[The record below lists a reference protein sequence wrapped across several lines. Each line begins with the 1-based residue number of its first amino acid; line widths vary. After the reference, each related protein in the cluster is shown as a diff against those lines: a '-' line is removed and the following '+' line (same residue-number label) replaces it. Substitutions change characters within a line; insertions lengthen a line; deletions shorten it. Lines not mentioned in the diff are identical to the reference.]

1 MDKKSEILEAME
13 INDKKNLVSK
23 ICPVTFNKNNEPIR
37 DQTLNYNHLLGF
49 EMASVFDIPRFNDL
63 NNIKNKI
70 LSNGDENKSPY
81 ESTFTNIDYTI
92 ERRNYKVFDGYIINN
107 ITDLFIHNIMT
118 IYRDITR
125 DFKDD
130 IKLEFYNHFI
140 NQVPDLDVIHN
151 IITSTLH
158 EIYKSNS
165 KNKFDYTIMDE
176 LYFNYITIA
185 FDVLFSKYVSLIVE
199 PIIINTYF
207 RMPLQGQI
215 NMYKSYCLSFYAPD
229 AKYEDIPIPE
239 PQVMYSAV
247 ITCVRESINLTLVN
261 LRHAMNSVAMS
272 AASLLTTSTDQEY
285 FIKDHSDG
293 TYYNRSNKIGLDDKT
308 TSYSSASSVMDG
320 VIGRTYN
327 ECDK

>member
-13 INDKKNLVSK
+13 LNEKKKIVSK
-23 ICPVTFNKNNEPIR
+23 ICPVTFSKNNEPLR

-49 EMASVFDIPRFNDL
+49 EMASILDIYRFNDL

-70 LSNGDENKSPY
+70 LSNNDGNKSPY
-81 ESTFTNIDYTI
+81 EYTFTNIDYAI
-92 ERRNYKVFDGYIINN
+92 DRRNYRVFDNYIMNN

-125 DFKDD
+125 DFKDE

-140 NQVPDLDVIHN
+140 NQVPDLDVIHS

-158 EIYKSNS
+158 EIYKSNN
-165 KNKFDYTIMDE
+165 KDKFDYTIMDQ
-176 LYFNYITIA
+176 LYFNYISIA
-185 FDVLFSKYVSLIVE
+185 FDALFSKYVSLIVE

-261 LRHAMNSVAMS
+261 LRHAMNSVAIS

-293 TYYNRSNKIGLDDKT
+293 PYRSIKNIALEDET
-308 TSYSSASSVMDG
+308 TSYSSATSVINDVVG
-320 VIGRTYN
+320 EAYH